1 MESSAVGCHVVAM
14 PFPGRGHINP
24 MMNLCKL
31 LASRRA
37 DILITFIVTE
47 EWLGFLLSDSKPP
60 NIRFGSIP
68 NVIPSELARGANY
81 LAFLDA
87 VRTKMVDPFE
97 QLLARLEP
105 PVTTI
110 VADTL
115 LFWAVDVA
123 NRRNVPVAS
132 FWPMSAAVFS
142 AFLHFDLLVQNR
154 HFPVNSSESGDER
167 IDYIPGISSIRIADL
182 PGSIY
187 WNKPFLPMMLEA
199 LSWLSKAQ
207 YLLLATMYELEAH
220 VVDVLKPK
228 FLFPIYIVGPLI
240 PYFKLGDNYISTNQ
254 TDLHYLK
261 WLDLQPPGSVLYISL
276 GSYLPISTA
285 QTNEIATGLRDS
297 GVRCLWVAREGIC
310 RFKEICGE
318 MGMVVPWCDQLRV
331 LSHWSVGGFWSH
343 CGWGSTFEGLF
354 AGVPFL
360 TLPMAADQPL
370 NSKLIVEDWK
380 IGWRVKREVGM
391 ETIAKRDEIAG
402 LVKRFMDG
410 EGEEGKEIRRRAR
423 ELREICRLVIKKG
436 GSSDTSLGAF
446 VRDISQY

>member
-1 MESSAVGCHVVAM
+1 
-14 PFPGRGHINP
+14 
-24 MMNLCKL
+24 
-31 LASRRA
+31 
-37 DILITFIVTE
+37 
-47 EWLGFLLSDSKPP
+47 
-60 NIRFGSIP
+60 
-68 NVIPSELARGANY
+68 
-81 LAFLDA
+81 
-87 VRTKMVDPFE
+87 MVDPFE
-97 QLLARLEP
+97 QLLVRLEP

-123 NRRNVPVAS
+123 NRRKC
-132 FWPMSAAVFS
+132 
-142 AFLHFDLLVQNR
+142 
-154 HFPVNSSESGDER
+154 SESGDER

-187 WNKPFLPMMLEA
+187 WNKPFLPMILEA

-228 FLFPIYIVGPLI
+228 FPFPIYIVGPLI
-240 PYFKLGDNYISTNQ
+240 PYFKLGDNSISTNQ
-254 TDLHYLK
+254 NDLHYLK
-261 WLDLQPPGSVLYISL
+261 WMDLQTSC
-276 GSYLPISTA
+276 
-285 QTNEIATGLRDS
+285 
-297 GVRCLWVAREGIC
+297 GVRCLWVAREGTC
-310 RFKEICGE
+310 QFKEICGE

-331 LSHWSVGGFWSH
+331 LSHWSV
-343 CGWGSTFEGLF
+343 
-354 AGVPFL
+354 
-360 TLPMAADQPL
+360 DQPL

-410 EGEEGKEIRRRAR
+410 EGEEGKEMRRRAR
-423 ELREICRLVIKKG
+423 ELREICQLVIKKG
-436 GSSDTSLGAF
+436 GSSDTSLDAF